1 MRSDHIRRI
10 DPARPEPEIIE
21 EAAGAIAAKK
31 VVVFPT
37 RCLYGLGA
45 DAFDA
50 QTVEQVFSLKQRPEN
65 KPVLVLI
72 PNRREVSR
80 LATRVSEAA
89 RRLMDEIWPGDLTLV
104 FFARPEV
111 PEILTAGTG
120 KIGIRLPGHPA
131 AAALVEAIGRPITGT
146 SANLS
151 GGSGV
156 ARVQELAPEIADRVD
171 LILDAGPLKGGVGS
185 IVVDVTVD
193 PPKILR
199 EGRLLASDLA
209 PFLSL
214 RD

>member
-1 MRSDHIRRI
+1 MRSDNLRRI
-10 DPARPEPEIIE
+10 DPGRPEPGIIE
-21 EAAGAIAAKK
+21 EAAGAIAAGK

-37 RCLYGLGA
+37 RCLYGLGV

-50 QTVEQVFSLKQRPEN
+50 RAVEQVFALKQRPEH

-72 PNRREVSR
+72 PNRQEVSR
-80 LATRVSEAA
+80 LATRVPEAA

-104 FFARPEV
+104 FLARPEV

-120 KIGIRLPGHPA
+120 KIGIRLPGHPV
-131 AAALVEAIGRPITGT
+131 AAALIEAIDRPITGT

-151 GGSGV
+151 GAPGV
-156 ARVQELAPEIADRVD
+156 AQVQNLAGEIADHVD

-185 IVVDVTVD
+185 IVVDVSVD

-199 EGRLLASDLA
+199 EGTLLGSDLA

-214 RD
+214 QD

>member
-120 KIGIRLPGHPA
+120 KIGIRLPGHPV